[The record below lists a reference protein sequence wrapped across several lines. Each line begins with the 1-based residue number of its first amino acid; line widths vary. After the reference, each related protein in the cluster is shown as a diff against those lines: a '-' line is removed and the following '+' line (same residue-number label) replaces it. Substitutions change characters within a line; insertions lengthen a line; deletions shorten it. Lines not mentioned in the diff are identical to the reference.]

1 MEIINHHQGGKMNLT
16 HILLYVLLGLIAGA
30 FSGLI
35 GVGGG
40 VIIVPALVFLFGLS
54 QHAAQGTTLALLVPP
69 IGLLAAWT
77 YYQEGYVDIHI
88 AALIC
93 LGFLVGGLLGA
104 KFANHLSNLAL
115 ERVFGVAMLLIS
127 LKMIFGK

>member
-1 MEIINHHQGGKMNLT
+1 M
-16 HILLYVLLGLIAGA
+16 AGA

-40 VIIVPALVFLFGLS
+40 VIIVPALVFIFGFA
-54 QHAAQGTTLALLVPP
+54 QHAAQGATLALLAPP
-69 IGLLAAWT
+69 LGLLAAWT
-77 YYQEGYVDIHI
+77 YYQEGYVDIKV
-88 AALIC
+88 ALLIC
-93 LGFLVGGLLGA
+93 LGFFVGGLLGA

-127 LKMIFGK
+127 LKMIFSK

>member
-1 MEIINHHQGGKMNLT
+1 VTPVQ
-16 HILLYVLLGLIAGA
+16 ILLYILLGLMAGG

-40 VIIVPALVFLFGLS
+40 VIIVPALVFLFGFA
-54 QHAAQGTTLALLVPP
+54 QHTAQGTTLALLVPP

-77 YYQEGYVDIHI
+77 YYQEGYVDIHV

-93 LGFLVGGLLGA
+93 LGFFVGGLLGA
-104 KFANHLSNLAL
+104 KFANYLSNLAL

-127 LKMIFGK
+127 LKMIFAK

>member
-1 MEIINHHQGGKMNLT
+1 MTPVQ
-16 HILLYVLLGLIAGA
+16 ILLYILLGLMAGG

-40 VIIVPALVFLFGLS
+40 VIIVPALVFLFGFA
-54 QHAAQGTTLALLVPP
+54 QHTAQGTTLALLVPP

-77 YYQEGYVDIHI
+77 YYQEGYVDIHV

-93 LGFLVGGLLGA
+93 LGFFVGGLLGA
-104 KFANHLSNLAL
+104 KFANYLSNLAL

-127 LKMIFGK
+127 LKMIFAK